1 MAGILDELFKRS
13 TGMKGLLNGDDFT
26 DMDSDFQRP
35 ATIENPNYNPDLKS
49 NLPDALNPAK
59 QKTIP
64 FNPSYQRK
72 TSPIVDGS
80 AFETNVIAQQ
90 NQSQGGMIPP
100 EKPNAITELSKNP
113 GLFKNIFGI
122 DVKQMSENWKDKGGF
137 EALMA
142 NPAFTVGAALLKSGS
157 QGKSIGAGAIDS
169 LVTGGAISKQYAD
182 QIKARSKVL
191 APISEAQRA
200 EVQSV
205 LAESDIGESS
215 IGQKIKA
222 IFSGKNL
229 SASHRR
235 VLDDVYIEAEKMV
248 KAEAGGGKGQN
259 KRLERRHFEAAAKKL
274 IREKKITISEGG
286 FISSITGGRGAQ
298 STSKGLAKGGP
309 VAAGKDYIVGE
320 EGPEMFVSETNGTII
335 NNDDSKVVSMLLE
348 SNPQLKNVSKA
359 RAVKILKARFP
370 DYF

>member
-1 MAGILDELFKRS
+1 M
-13 TGMKGLLNGDDFT
+13 
-26 DMDSDFQRP
+26 
-35 ATIENPNYNPDLKS
+35 
-49 NLPDALNPAK
+49 
-59 QKTIP
+59 
-64 FNPSYQRK
+64 
-72 TSPIVDGS
+72 
-80 AFETNVIAQQ
+80 
-90 NQSQGGMIPP
+90 
-100 EKPNAITELSKNP
+100 
-113 GLFKNIFGI
+113 FG
-122 DVKQMSENWKDKGGF
+122 VSLEQMSANWKDKGGF

-215 IGQKIKA
+215 FSQKLKA

-248 KAEAGGGKGQN
+248 RAEAGGGRGQN
-259 KRLERRHFEAAAKKL
+259 KRLERRHFEAAARKL
-274 IREKKITISEGG
+274 IKEKKITISKGG

-298 STSKGLAKGGP
+298 STGKGLAKGGP